1 MKPPPVFRFSTLGWL
16 AGLLLLFSLPGPRS
30 VRSESVVRTEQEDD
44 GIRRLVQ
51 QLGSQAF
58 ADRQAAQR
66 RLEVLGTKAVASLLR
81 LQLETTDPE
90 IRWRLAQ
97 AIRANSRPRWV
108 TDIDNA
114 SRLAKRQGK
123 LLMVF
128 STIGEI
134 DGFS

>member
-1 MKPPPVFRFSTLGWL
+1 MKPPPVFRFSTLCLL
-16 AGLLLLFSLPGPRS
+16 AGLLLLFSHPEPRS
-30 VRSESVVRTEQEDD
+30 VRSEGVVRPRQEDD
-44 GIRRLVQ
+44 GARRLVE
-51 QLGSQAF
+51 QLGSEEF

-66 RLEVLGTKAVASLLR
+66 QLEVLGTQAVASLRR

-90 IRWRLAQ
+90 IRWRIAQ
-97 AIRANSRPRWV
+97 AIRANSRPRWL
-108 TDIDNA
+108 TDIDAA